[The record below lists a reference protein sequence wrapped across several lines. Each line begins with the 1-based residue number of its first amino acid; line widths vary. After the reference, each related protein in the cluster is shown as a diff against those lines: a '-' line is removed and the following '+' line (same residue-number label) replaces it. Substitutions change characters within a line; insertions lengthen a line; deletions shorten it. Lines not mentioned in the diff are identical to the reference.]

1 MAKVFRA
8 EERFKNILCEISSE
22 SETRFMLDDYH
33 GTVVYDSDLYAVE
46 DEDFEK
52 DVEAARL
59 NGFTIIP
66 VCKPEG
72 FSVKYIEI

>member
-1 MAKVFRA
+1 MAMVFRA
-8 EERFKNILCEISSE
+8 ESRFKNILCEISSE
-22 SETRFMLDDYH
+22 GDTLFMLDDYH

-52 DVEAARL
+52 DVEAAKL
-59 NGFTIIP
+59 NGFSVIP

-72 FSVKYIEI
+72 TTFEYKEI